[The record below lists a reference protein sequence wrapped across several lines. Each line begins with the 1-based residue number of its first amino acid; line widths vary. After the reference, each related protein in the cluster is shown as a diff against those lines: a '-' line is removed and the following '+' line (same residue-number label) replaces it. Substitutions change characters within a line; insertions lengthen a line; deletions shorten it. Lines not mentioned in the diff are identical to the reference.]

1 VTADLLQRASGGMMR
16 AVTTAECANGEE
28 ALLTAGQ
35 ESILGYAS
43 AHLLQ
48 AILPVDVEAARATF
62 QELVPRGVVYAPDE
76 PVPAAFA
83 ELSGSDLRA
92 ILVDAVAFARDL
104 RVGRRRSGYD
114 VTALCSG
121 GELRLVFVADL
132 KAAKKGRARWR
143 HVVTTLN
150 VRGAIAGV
158 GVTEHPARAGRLA
171 FLRA

>member
-1 VTADLLQRASGGMMR
+1 MMR

-158 GVTEHPARAGRLA
+158 GVTAHPARAGRLA